1 MLKWKID
8 ISIWVRVRVF
18 INSINNKLAI
28 GWKTSEM
35 FSNIALLSLYENTI
49 DVNILKYPQKI
60 DNVTATKQ
68 SHIYSSEIFI
78 TIFTT

>member
-1 MLKWKID
+1 
-8 ISIWVRVRVF
+8 
-18 INSINNKLAI
+18 
-28 GWKTSEM
+28 M

-49 DVNILKYPQKI
+49 DVKILKYPQKI

-68 SHIYSSEIFI
+68 THIYSSEIFI